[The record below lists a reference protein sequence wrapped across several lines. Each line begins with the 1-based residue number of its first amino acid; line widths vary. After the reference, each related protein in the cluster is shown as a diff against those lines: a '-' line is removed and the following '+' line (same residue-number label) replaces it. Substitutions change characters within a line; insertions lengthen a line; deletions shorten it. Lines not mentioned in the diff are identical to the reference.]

1 MHVTTTRNPTQRG
14 PSDRPPSPAETEH
27 LLVNSLEALGGATLV
42 LDAGLRVVVA
52 TPGAERLLGAHVA
65 VGAHGVKILCG
76 DESERPLAE
85 ALAAGR
91 PATGLLRRPRG
102 NAERLVRVRT
112 RPLRPLAGPGGW
124 LVLLVEEAAPADD
137 APEEFHGMWT
147 RDVTMKHLLRLA
159 ERVAPCEA
167 SVLLQGESGTGK
179 GSLAAAIHALSHRHA
194 GPFVAVDCAASSPT
208 LLERRLVR
216 AARRAHGGTLFLDD
230 VEELP
235 LDLQPGL
242 VRLLEV
248 GASPADGRK
257 TPLDVRV
264 IAATQASLP
273 EEVARGRF
281 RPDLM
286 YALRIVSLHV
296 PPLRARRGDAVLL
309 AEKLVAGAPERGR
322 RVRSIGTDAR
332 LRLEQH
338 GWPGNV
344 RELRAAIASALAV
357 GAGPVLGAADL
368 PAEVSDDAL
377 GGGEVVLP
385 PPAPGREEADEGRIR
400 RAIRLAGGDRVRAAA
415 MLGLSRTTLWR
426 RMRALGLLDANET
439 GERSE
444 EGRR

>member
-1 MHVTTTRNPTQRG
+1 MSPNPPQRG
-14 PSDRPPSPAETEH
+14 PSDRPPPPAEAGQ
-27 LLVNSLEALGGATLV
+27 LLAASLESLGGAALV
-42 LDAGLRVVVA
+42 LDASLRVVA
-52 TPGAERLLGAHVA
+52 TTPAAERLLGVHVT
-65 VGAHGVKILCG
+65 VGAHGVRILCG

-91 PATGLLRRPRG
+91 PASGLLRRPRG
-102 NAERLVRVRT
+102 SAERLVRVRT
-112 RPLRPLAGPGGW
+112 RPLRPLAGAAGW
-124 LVLLVEEAAPADD
+124 LVLLAEEAAPVDD

-147 RDVTMKHLLRLA
+147 RDVTMKHLFRLA
-159 ERVAPCEA
+159 ERVAPCDA

-194 GPFVAVDCAASSPT
+194 GPFVTVDCAAASPT

-216 AARRAHGGTLFLDD
+216 AAKRARGGTLFLDD

-242 VRLLEV
+242 VRLLEA
-248 GASPADGRK
+248 GASSADGRT
-257 TPLDVRV
+257 TPIDVRL

-273 EEVARGRF
+273 EQVTRGRF
-281 RPDLM
+281 RADLM

-309 AEKLVAGAPERGR
+309 AEKLVAAAPERGR
-322 RVRSIGTDAR
+322 RVQSVGADAR
-332 LRLEQH
+332 ARLEQH
-338 GWPGNV
+338 DWPGNV

-357 GAGPVLGAADL
+357 GPGPVLGAADL
-368 PAEVSDDAL
+368 PAEVSDDV
-377 GGGEVVLP
+377 GGGSEVVLP
-385 PPAPGREEADEGRIR
+385 SPAAGREEADEGRIR

-439 GERSE
+439 PERSE